1 MNRYDTIPTKKN
13 DNNQTVYQSTL
24 LPDIKPSVND
34 IYIMT
39 TPGDRMDILAYKY
52 YGNVSYWWIIAQ
64 ANPNAN
70 LDKGSVALQG
80 GLQLR
85 IPTNPMDIIA
95 QLQNNNI

>member
-1 MNRYDTIPTKKN
+1 MNRYEKIPTKKN
-13 DNNQTVYQSTL
+13 DNNQTVYQSAL

-39 TPGDRMDILAYKY
+39 TPGDRLDILAYKY

-70 LDKGSVALQG
+70 LNKGSLALQG

-85 IPTNPMDIIA
+85 IPTNPTNIIRDFE
-95 QLQNNNI
+95 NRNI